1 MEMDEGEGEGVQSR
15 EMLFLN
21 LLEQFD
27 SLKDVYIKFI
37 SFLLLSKH
45 IIEVL
50 HKERKG
56 HKSFNAFF

>member
-1 MEMDEGEGEGVQSR
+1 MERGYLSMEMDEGEGKGVGSR

-37 SFLLLSKH
+37 SF
-45 IIEVL
+45 
-50 HKERKG
+50 
-56 HKSFNAFF
+56 